1 MYSTVGDVDRYR
13 ENGEY
18 LKLKFKSKTLKYGLL
33 NFFLSYSRK
42 VFKKTL
48 FLKNSIGFFKTAEFN
63 AKFKTVEKKM
73 KQKS

>member
-1 MYSTVGDVDRYR
+1 MLPVTEKM
-13 ENGEY
+13 ENT

-33 NFFLSYSRK
+33 TFFLSYSRT

-48 FLKNSIGFFKTAEFN
+48 LLKNSIGFFKTAEFN
-63 AKFKTVEKKM
+63 AKFKTVEKM